1 MSKGFSFS
9 RGLQPSFQ
17 VDSQKSQ
24 VLWCQ
29 WGTWVCQEMVH
40 LKPGAEI
47 AKKFSGNAQPVGW
60 AKQSDA
66 EANCA
71 EALCWPTIGIS
82 KFFFFG
88 TYLSLYFMA
97 YMALPVFYH
106 DSMSGEVLPCL
117 LDMPFISKFLHKGLF
132 MQGRSTFIS
141 IIGSSLTITCLS
153 LLTTL
158 IPLGISWSCP

>member
-82 KFFFFG
+82 KFFFFLEHISAF
-88 TYLSLYFMA
+88 TSWLTWLYQYFTTI
-97 YMALPVFYH
+97 
-106 DSMSGEVLPCL
+106 PCL
-117 LDMPFISKFLHKGLF
+117 GKFFPVSLTCH
-132 MQGRSTFIS
+132 
-141 IIGSSLTITCLS
+141 SSLSFSIRDYLCREGAPLF
-153 LLTTL
+153 LLL
-158 IPLGISWSCP
+158 VPH